1 MKLKKKDFN
10 IENNIYDFDI
20 VDPIT
25 LKVKKFYEE
34 FPFPNYKNNDD
45 KKSILEEGNKNIFLK
60 NLKEFIGFNKLLI
73 EVGSG
78 TCQLSNYLAIG
89 TNNQIYAFDTS
100 LKSLAIGKDFADKN
114 DIKNIQFIRGDIFDD
129 IFEKEYFDFVL
140 CNGVLHHT
148 KNPYEAFSNIASY
161 LKKDGYILVGLY
173 NKIGRARTIL
183 RKYIFKVFG
192 KNLLFKLD
200 PILRKFKNE
209 PEDKIQA
216 WIRDQYLHPVESTHT
231 FDEVLKWFKLNNIE
245 FINSVPECS
254 LFTTPAVNLFE
265 KNTKATFLER
275 LLQQF
280 FMLTNRFGSEGGLFI
295 FIGKKIK

>member
-1 MKLKKKDFN
+1 MKLKKKNFN

-100 LKSLAIGKDFADKN
+100 LKSLAI
-114 DIKNIQFIRGDIFDD
+114 
-129 IFEKEYFDFVL
+129 
-140 CNGVLHHT
+140 
-148 KNPYEAFSNIASY
+148 
-161 LKKDGYILVGLY
+161 
-173 NKIGRARTIL
+173 
-183 RKYIFKVFG
+183 
-192 KNLLFKLD
+192 
-200 PILRKFKNE
+200 
-209 PEDKIQA
+209 
-216 WIRDQYLHPVESTHT
+216 
-231 FDEVLKWFKLNNIE
+231 
-245 FINSVPECS
+245 
-254 LFTTPAVNLFE
+254 
-265 KNTKATFLER
+265 
-275 LLQQF
+275 
-280 FMLTNRFGSEGGLFI
+280 
-295 FIGKKIK
+295 